1 MSLYYKQPVARWY
14 CNENNKAFFIREF
27 QEALESDNHTLRDR
41 GQRLEAELRERQQ
54 ELQEKEA
61 ERQRMAAK
69 TAQSMEEL
77 RGVASHWSDKWQEV
91 ALRLQSTQGELES
104 LKQNNPGDA
113 VRLLRTH
120 LNETRQNTLFTYQ
133 VLFVDSG
140 HGTIDISNILRYS
153 CKRRLLN

>member
-1 MSLYYKQPVARWY
+1 MFAGIG
-14 CNENNKAFFIREF
+14 NENNKAFLIRVF

-41 GQRLEAELRERQQ
+41 GQHLEAELRERQQ

-61 ERQRMAAK
+61 ERQRMTAE
-69 TAQSMEEL
+69 TAQSTVEL

-104 LKQNNPGDA
+104 LKQNNPVDA

-120 LNETRQNTLFTYQ
+120 LNETHKSTLFTY
-133 VLFVDSG
+133 
-140 HGTIDISNILRYS
+140 
-153 CKRRLLN
+153 